1 MNFQQRK
8 LTDCD
13 TIGLKEYDN
22 LVASETKTLQTKVSL
37 AIDNALKTI
46 EKKQTELMTI
56 IKNDPRKSSMDSM
69 SLSLK
74 LKIKNHLLN
83 QKDISNQAKSQH
95 AVTTGK
101 LLVSE
106 LNEPGS
112 FQNKFEGSSF
122 EPIRIFRNFISLLV
136 HHLPKKYVNHYFV
149 M

>member
-1 MNFQQRK
+1 MTHQKKQCFECNYDKTCDGLNFQQRK

-13 TIGLKEYDN
+13 TMGLKEYDN

-95 AVTTGK
+95 AVNTGK

-106 LNEPGS
+106 L
-112 FQNKFEGSSF
+112 SSMNQVRF
-122 EPIRIFRNFISLLV
+122 KINSKAVLLSQ
-136 HHLPKKYVNHYFV
+136 
-149 M
+149 